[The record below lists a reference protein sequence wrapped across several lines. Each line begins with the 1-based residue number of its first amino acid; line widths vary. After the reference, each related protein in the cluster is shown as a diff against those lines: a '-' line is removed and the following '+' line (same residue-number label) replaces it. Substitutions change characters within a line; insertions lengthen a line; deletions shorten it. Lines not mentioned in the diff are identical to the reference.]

1 MGKAGFR
8 SFEMHI
14 PARPSIDVNDLN
26 LRVEGRLLASHCPTA
41 IVITRLSTVT
51 QQLWQLFQSGQKVI
65 RANGTIALR
74 ARGVFSGTHQ

>member
-14 PARPSIDVNDLN
+14 SARPSIGVNDLS
-26 LRVEGRLLASHCPTA
+26 LRVEGRLLAGPCPTA

-51 QQLWQLFQSGQKVI
+51 QQLWQLFQSGQEVI

-74 ARGVFSGTHQ
+74 TWGVFSGTHQ